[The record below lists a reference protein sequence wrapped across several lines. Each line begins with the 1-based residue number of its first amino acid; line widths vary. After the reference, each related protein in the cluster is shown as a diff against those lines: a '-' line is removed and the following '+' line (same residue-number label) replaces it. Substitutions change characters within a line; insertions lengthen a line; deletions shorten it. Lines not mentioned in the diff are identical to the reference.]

1 MNLLCADNQPR
12 QSASSSRR
20 GGFAALIVLAGGLFG
35 QADAAPQLPAANAA
49 LFEQAP
55 SAPGKPLIVSVAASS
70 QAAAA
75 TTGLRWGQ
83 GVLQKDRRGAAASK
97 TSHPAPPPKHAAGSA
112 VSLTSMLDKAWHAYQ
127 AGEYSLAHEY
137 YEQVLGGDDN
147 VDVQL
152 GLAVIA
158 LRQNQSEQARQHF
171 QRALMLDP
179 RNVTAL
185 AGLAASGDELH
196 VADTEAQIRQLLEQ
210 QPSAALQFSLGNLYA
225 GQRRW
230 REAEAAYFESYQA
243 NTRNADYAYNLAV
256 SLDYLRLYPVALNY
270 YLKARELA
278 SGGGGHG
285 DELRLN
291 NRIRQLQ
298 DAVSQSR

>member
-1 MNLLCADNQPR
+1 MNLLCADHQPG
-12 QSASSSRR
+12 QSAGSSRR
-20 GGFAALIVLAGGLFG
+20 SVVAALIVLAGGLSG
-35 QADAAPQLPAANAA
+35 QADAATLPPAATAA
-49 LFEQAP
+49 PLEQAP
-55 SAPGKPLIVSVAASS
+55 SAPGKPFIVSVAASS
-70 QAAAA
+70 QAAA

-83 GVLQKDRRGAAASK
+83 GVLQKDRRGVTAPK
-97 TSHPAPPPKHAAGSA
+97 TPPPKHAASSA
-112 VSLTSMLDKAWHAYQ
+112 ISLTSMLDKAWHAYQ
-127 AGEYSLAHEY
+127 AGEYSLAREY

-158 LRQNQSEQARQHF
+158 LQQNRSEQARQHF
-171 QRALMLDP
+171 QRTLMLDP

-196 VADTEAQIRQLLEQ
+196 VADTEAQIRQQLEQ

-256 SLDYLRLYPVALNY
+256 SLDYLRLYPAALNY

-285 DELRLN
+285 DELRLDK
-291 NRIRQLQ
+291 RIRQLQ
-298 DAVSQSR
+298 NTVSQSR